1 MKEKIKDKENNFD
14 NQTNEAKKIIA
25 MLLRK
30 KEEYIEADLEG
41 IKRLTDPDYN
51 FTD

>member
-1 MKEKIKDKENNFD
+1 MNEKIKDKENTLN
-14 NQTNEAKKIIA
+14 NQANEAKKIIA

-30 KEEYIEADLEG
+30 KEEYMETDIEG